1 MPDHADGTPGGAPG
15 PEEQARR
22 DIRDVRT
29 RWRTRQ
35 VLDAAVRLINAGGL
49 HGMSMQ
55 ALAREAQISVG
66 LIYSYFGGK
75 EDVVVAVVADLA
87 DQIRREV
94 DARIAAAGD
103 DPVEQLAA
111 GFAGYCVAMDAHRN
125 AGLLTY
131 RQSAELGA
139 AARER
144 LKAAERETFVPL
156 TAVVAEAA
164 DAGLLADGVAPDVLV
179 FDLTVLAQVWALKH
193 WHFPEG
199 YGVEHFVADQ
209 VATLVRP
216 AMTPT
221 PQKGTRT

>member
-1 MPDHADGTPGGAPG
+1 VPDLAGERPAA
-15 PEEQARR
+15 EEQVRR
-22 DIRDVRT
+22 DIRDVRA

-35 VLDAAVRLINAGGL
+35 VLDAAVRLINTGGL

-55 ALAREAQISVG
+55 ALAKEAQISVG

-87 DQIRREV
+87 EQIRREV
-94 DARIAAAGD
+94 DDRIAAAGA
-103 DPVEQLAA
+103 DPVERLAA
-111 GFAGYCVAMDAHRN
+111 GFAGYCVAMDSHRN

-131 RQSAELGA
+131 RQSAELGP

-144 LKAAERETFVPL
+144 LKDAERRTFAPL
-156 TAVVAEAA
+156 TAVVEEAA
-164 DAGLLADGVAPDVLV
+164 AAGLLADGVSPEVLV

-199 YGVEHFVADQ
+199 YGVERFVADQ

-216 AMTPT
+216 ALTPT
-221 PQKGTRT
+221 PHEGNSA